1 LKTNVKMT
9 RDWEGFAARAWE
21 VMTDLA
27 ATEENTIDYSAL
39 EIAVGFRP
47 VGYDKPGKGRH
58 ANRFLVLVARYCH
71 QKGLPILT
79 VMATDRNGD
88 YGEGVMEFIRYD
100 LAQEIAAVR
109 SFDWPSVGNPFLSA
123 EDKQLAEAL
132 LAVDSENRGD
142 VLAAVAQ
149 RGRAQAIF
157 REALL
162 KAYGNRCAVCE
173 VCHPDFLEAAHLIPW
188 RVATEVQRV
197 DVRNGLLLCRNH
209 HVGFDRGWWK
219 VYHDG
224 KRFYPAAIIK
234 GSRQSGL
241 PSLMMDALRL
251 PQRREWRPKKSWLVD
266 RR

>member
-1 LKTNVKMT
+1 MNDKMAK
-9 RDWEGFAARAWE
+9 DWEGFAARAWE
-21 VMTDLA
+21 LMTELA
-27 ATEENTIDYSAL
+27 ATAEKTVDYSAL
-39 EIAVGFRP
+39 EIAVGLRP

-58 ANRFLVLVARYCH
+58 ANRFLALVARYCH
-71 QKGLPILT
+71 DKGLPILT
-79 VMATDRNGD
+79 VMATDRNGN

-100 LAQEIAAVR
+100 LAQEVAAVR
-109 SFDWPSVGNPFLSA
+109 SFDWSSVENPFLSA
-123 EDKQLAEAL
+123 EDKELVEAL
-132 LAVDSENRGD
+132 LAVDNDNRRA
-142 VLAAVAQ
+142 VLATVAQ

-162 KAYGNRCAVCE
+162 KAYGGRCAVCD
-173 VCHPDFLEAAHLIPW
+173 VCQPDFLEAAHLISW
-188 RVATEVQRV
+188 RAATEAQRV

-209 HVGFDRGWWK
+209 HVGFDRGWWE

-251 PQRREWRPKKSWLVD
+251 PKRKEWVPKKSWLVD

>member
-1 LKTNVKMT
+1 MVK
-9 RDWEGFAARAWE
+9 DWEGFAARAWE
-21 VMTDLA
+21 VMTELA
-27 ATEENTIDYSAL
+27 ATRATTIDYSAL
-39 EIAVGFRP
+39 EIAVGLRP

-79 VMATDRNGD
+79 VMATDRNGE

-132 LAVDSENRGD
+132 LAVDNENRRD
-142 VLAAVAQ
+142 VLATVAQ
-149 RGRAQAIF
+149 RGRAQIIF

-188 RVATEVQRV
+188 RVATEWQRV

-209 HVGFDRGWWK
+209 HIGFDRGWWR
-219 VYHDG
+219 VSHDRG
-224 KRFYPAAIIK
+224 RFIVSTVVK
-234 GSRQSGL
+234 GTTKSGL
-241 PSLMMDALRL
+241 PGLRTDALRL
-251 PQRREWRPKKSWLVD
+251 PKRKEWRPKESWLVK